1 MRHPQLPVPI
11 KTDNS
16 TATGFVN
23 GNIQLKKSKVW
34 DMKLHWLRDD
44 NNKQFF
50 NVHWDRGIDN
60 DADYFTKHHP
70 MVHYCQQRP
79 NFVQDSFRILEDK
92 INSIYVVIGQRGC
105 VNPLHT
111 YSLRGLPYPNTDEVR
126 TGTNASPVTSYLV
139 QRLLLDI
146 TVVPSSGK

>member
-34 DMKLHWLRDD
+34 DMKLHWLRDS

-50 NVHWDRGIDN
+50 KVYWDKGIDN

-70 MVHYCQQRP
+70 TVHHRQQRP
-79 NFVQDSFRILEDK
+79 NFVQDSFKILEEK
-92 INSIYVVIGQRGC
+92 INSIYMKIQS
-105 VNPLHT
+105 H
-111 YSLRGLPYPNTDEVR
+111 R
-126 TGTNASPVTSYLV
+126 TERVC
-139 QRLLLDI
+139 
-146 TVVPSSGK
+146 